1 MRAAGV
7 NRVSMGVQSF
17 ADEQLQACGR
27 GHGVSEVDEGVAF
40 LRKAGFHEL
49 SLDIMSGLPGDSV
62 EGLERSLKRA
72 ISLGPTHLSVYD
84 LIVEEGTA
92 FGRWYSAAGDDGP
105 RRGPRDKGRGPD
117 SFVRDLPSEDLAGDM
132 FCAANSVLT
141 SHGFEH
147 YEISSYARLPPG
159 APAAGGEDDGA
170 RSPHRS
176 RHNLVYWTHAPF
188 MAFGMGATSFVGG
201 TRLARPRTLDSY
213 SQWIADGGS
222 ATLLVGGAEDAEE
235 DDEEDGEWSE
245 LVEVLMVGLRMR
257 HGLDLAQLT
266 RQHGQP
272 LVARALACS
281 IRMCARNWW
290 SLLPAAGSVSRPHV
304 VFFFQILCLCR
315 SSSKHIK

>member
-17 ADEQLQACGR
+17 AEEQLEACGR

-49 SLDIMSGLPGDSV
+49 SLDIMSGLPGDTV
-62 EGLERSLKRA
+62 KGLESSLKRA
-72 ISLGPTHLSVYD
+72 ISLEPTHLSVYD

-92 FGRWYSAAGDDGP
+92 FGRWYAAAGDDGP
-105 RRGPRDKGRGPD
+105 RRGPRDTGGGGG

-132 FCAANSVLT
+132 YCAANSVLT
-141 SHGFEH
+141 SHGFEQ

-159 APAAGGEDDGA
+159 AAAAGGEDDGA

-176 RHNLVYWTHAPF
+176 RHNLVYWTHSPF
-188 MAFGMGATSFVGG
+188 MAFGMGATSFIGG

-222 ATLLVGGAEDAEE
+222 AASLVGGAEDTDDEE
-235 DDEEDGEWSE
+235 EEEDGEWAD

-257 HGLDLAQLT
+257 HGLDLAQLK
-266 RQHGQP
+266 GQYGEA
-272 LVARALACS
+272 LVARALSCFD
-281 IRMCARNWW
+281 
-290 SLLPAAGSVSRPHV
+290 PHV
-304 VFFFQILCLCR
+304 RTKLVELTPGGRIRL
-315 SSSKHIK
+315 SSPQGFLFSNSVLVSLFE